1 MCTSARSKAS
11 SDVSGGGK
19 NEAPGTCAQP
29 AHAAHAIQNF
39 QYYAGPTGHIA
50 FWNEGPI
57 SRRPANCKKLMASR
71 RSRGRAFSHVGRY
84 HPLLNSQLR
93 QLLRRQFQLCGFFS
107 TKHTVES
114 CFTKVAT

>member
-1 MCTSARSKAS
+1 VRQPLRMCTSARSKAS

-50 FWNEGPI
+50 FWNEGPKI
-57 SRRPANCKKLMASR
+57 PTDQPDARELQKADGLPAIKRPS
-71 RSRGRAFSHVGRY
+71 
-84 HPLLNSQLR
+84 
-93 QLLRRQFQLCGFFS
+93 FFS
-107 TKHTVES
+107 CREIPS
-114 CFTKVAT
+114 

>member
-50 FWNEGPI
+50 FWNESP
-57 SRRPANCKKLMASR
+57 KLLPNQRKPGELQKADGLAAIQEIYLSINDG
-71 RSRGRAFSHVGRY
+71 SNT
-84 HPLLNSQLR
+84 LER
-93 QLLRRQFQLCGFFS
+93 QVVYSGMPDQS
-107 TKHTVES
+107 SES
-114 CFTKVAT
+114 AEG